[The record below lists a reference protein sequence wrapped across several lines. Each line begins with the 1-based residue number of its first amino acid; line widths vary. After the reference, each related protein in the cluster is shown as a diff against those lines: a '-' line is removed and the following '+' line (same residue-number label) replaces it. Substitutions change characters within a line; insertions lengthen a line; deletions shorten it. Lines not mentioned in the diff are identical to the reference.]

1 MRLSVVPMPV
11 LSGSEAEA
19 IFQAAQRILASL
31 SLRVEGNDEFYG
43 LVRAAGCTV
52 HGQRVGFPQK
62 LIDDVLQRIA
72 RYRAEEAREGD
83 SAPHLEPRITAIVSG
98 QGHWYS
104 DVETD
109 RLRLATRD
117 DLATLSHIV
126 DALGENVARGHP
138 TFIPQDVP
146 LANAD
151 LHAYATM
158 ALNSRQPQRTSVYSR
173 RTLEHFIAVSDVV
186 YGSRERTIAEAPLN
200 TTMWITTPFAICRE
214 DVEIALAARRLLRR
228 PVTFGCMPVA
238 GVSTPVTLAGC
249 LAQTVAEGLMLDVLS
264 LAFNGCL
271 CASVPDPLVADM
283 RTGNSCEAGPDNVLL
298 KLGAAQLR
306 GHIYGQGRT
315 PFVSV
320 SLTTMAKCP
329 GAQAVM
335 EKLGNGMAAVLSGS
349 RSYFGVGTLASADIG
364 SYVELM
370 VDLEITSYLERL
382 LRGIEV
388 TPERIAEEVIKEVV
402 PTGARYLEHPHTY
415 AHYRD
420 ELWLPE
426 LADRRLPGAWC
437 EDPTTM
443 VDRARAKARILRVSA
458 PNRCP
463 LDNRQRDEIFR
474 ILAAADREVV

>member
-1 MRLSVVPMPV
+1 MRLPVVPLPV
-11 LSGSEAEA
+11 LAEPEAEA
-19 IFQAAQRILASL
+19 IFQAAQRILAAL
-31 SLRVEGNDEFYG
+31 ELRVEGNDEFYA
-43 LVRAAGCTV
+43 LVRSVGCTV
-52 HGQRVGFPQK
+52 DGQRIGFPRA

-72 RYRAEEAREGD
+72 QHKAATAGESPAD
-83 SAPHLEPRITAIVSG
+83 PAPRIKAVVSG

-109 RLRLATRD
+109 RLRLATRE
-117 DLATLSHIV
+117 DLATLSHLV
-126 DALGENVARGHP
+126 DALGDGVGRSHP

-151 LHAYATM
+151 LYAYATM
-158 ALNSRQPQRTSVYSR
+158 ALHSRQPQRTSVYSR
-173 RTLEHFIAVSDVV
+173 RTLDHFIAVSDVV
-186 YGSRERTIAEAPLN
+186 YGSRERTMAEAPLN
-200 TTMWITTPFAICRE
+200 TTMWITTPFSICRE

-228 PVTFGCMPVA
+228 PVIFGCMPVA

-249 LAQTVAEGLMLDVLS
+249 LAQTVAEGLMQDVLS
-264 LAFNGCL
+264 LAFNSCL
-271 CASVPDPLVADM
+271 CASVPDPLVTDM

-306 GHIYGQGRT
+306 HYIYGQGRT

-329 GAQAVM
+329 GPQAVL

-349 RSYFGVGTLASADIG
+349 RSYNGVGTLASADIG

-382 LRGIEV
+382 LQGIEV
-388 TPERIAEEVIKEVV
+388 TPERIAEEVIKEVA
-402 PTGARYLEHPHTY
+402 PTGARYLEHPHTF
-415 AHYRD
+415 AHYRG

-437 EDPTTM
+437 DDPTTM
-443 VDRARAKARILRVSA
+443 VDRARAKARRLMA
-458 PNRCP
+458 TATNRCP
-463 LDNRQRDEIFR
+463 LDERQKAEIAR
-474 ILAAADREVV
+474 ILAAADREIA